1 MMMLLLS
8 AKIMHDIPQEAVT
21 MLMLMGKYN
30 STQLCVCEAVAVM
43 DTATF
48 WRSLGEAYSPLL

>member
-21 MLMLMGKYN
+21 MLMLMGEI
-30 STQLCVCEAVAVM
+30 Q
-43 DTATF
+43 
-48 WRSLGEAYSPLL
+48 